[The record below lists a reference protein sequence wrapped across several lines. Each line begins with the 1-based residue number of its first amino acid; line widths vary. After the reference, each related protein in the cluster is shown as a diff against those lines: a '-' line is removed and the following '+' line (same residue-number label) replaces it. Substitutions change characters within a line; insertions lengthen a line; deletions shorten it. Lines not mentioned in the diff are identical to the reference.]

1 MNTGDARFLLLT
13 GKLGDPKRRP
23 LTLAQV
29 DFLTQ
34 RMRLS
39 PQPSADAELSMEHLS
54 AIGLSEELSSQILDL
69 LDDQLQLDAYL
80 LRGQKAD
87 CFPITRE
94 NAYYPM
100 VLRRRLGNRAPGCIW
115 MKGDPTLLTMKRISL
130 VGSRDLMPA
139 NREFARE
146 VGRQAAKQ
154 GYVLVSGN
162 ARGADRTAQNA
173 CLNAG
178 GYVISVVADA
188 LQDHPLMEHVL
199 YLSEE
204 DFDEAFSAKRALQ
217 RNRIIHCLGEYTFVA
232 QARLGQGGTWSGSV
246 QNLQKHWSPLLCFR
260 DYSEASLELERMG
273 AELISFDSLLDF
285 KAFSPAQQSLF

>member
-1 MNTGDARFLLLT
+1 MNTMDARFLLLT
-13 GKLGDPKRRP
+13 GKLGDPNRKP
-23 LTLAQV
+23 LTPAQV
-29 DFLTQ
+29 DYLTQ
-34 RMRLS
+34 RMRLL
-39 PQPSADAELSMEHLS
+39 PQPQTDAELSMEHLS
-54 AIGLSEELSSQILDL
+54 AIGLSGEFSSQILDL
-69 LDDQLQLDAYL
+69 LDDQLQLNVYL
-80 LRGQKAD
+80 QKGQKAD

-94 NAYYPM
+94 SSYYPLI
-100 VLRRRLGNRAPGCIW
+100 LRRRLGNRAPGCLW
-115 MKGDPTLLTMKRISL
+115 LKGDPTLLTMKCISL

-146 VGRQAAKQ
+146 VGQQAAKQ

-188 LQDHPLMEHVL
+188 LQDHPLQERVL

-204 DFDEAFSAKRALQ
+204 DYDEPFSAKRALQ

-232 QARLGQGGTWSGSV
+232 QSRLAKGGTWSGSV
-246 QNLQKHWSPLLCFR
+246 QNLQKRWSPLLCFR
-260 DYSEASLELERMG
+260 DYSTASLELERMG
-273 AELISFDSLLDF
+273 AELISFDALLDF
-285 KAFSPAQQSLF
+285 QAFAPAQQSLF